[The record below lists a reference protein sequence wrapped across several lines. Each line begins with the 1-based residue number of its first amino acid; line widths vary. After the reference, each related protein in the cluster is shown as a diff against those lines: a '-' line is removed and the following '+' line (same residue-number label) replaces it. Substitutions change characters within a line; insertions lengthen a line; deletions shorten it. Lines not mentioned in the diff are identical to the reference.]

1 MRCIAVIFLS
11 FFLVGSINSQNFSR
25 KDSLRGNLTSLR
37 TCYDVIFY
45 DLILTLDEKNKSI
58 INSSNSIH
66 FQAKENFNKIQI
78 DLAQNMQI
86 NKIEFLSQALKF
98 ERDFDAVYIYFPKQ
112 IQKNEVHKIK
122 VFYEGNP
129 KIAKNP
135 PWDGGFSWKH
145 DKNNNPWISVSC
157 QGTGASTWWPCKDHQ
172 SDEPD
177 SMQIT
182 GVVRSSLQFIS
193 NGNLRNQHEYFSEVL
208 NSNVIESCWFVSYP
222 INNYNVTLYIGD
234 YIQFSDTYVKNKDTL
249 MLDYYVLKNNL
260 IKAKNH
266 FKQVKPML
274 RCFENYFGKY
284 PYWNDGYALVEAPYL
299 GMEHQSAI
307 AYGNNYLPGYRG
319 NISYIDSLKFDFI
332 ILHETGHEWW
342 GNSITTNDIADMWV
356 HEGFCTYAEVL
367 YVECM
372 YGYDK
377 MLSYV
382 NNQKK
387 HVKND
392 RPIIG
397 KYNLN
402 FKGSSDMYSKGS
414 LMLHTLRN
422 VINNDT
428 SWFKLIKDISID
440 FRDKNI
446 DGAEI
451 IQYINDR
458 TELDLNKFFQQYLN
472 FRQIPTFQY
481 KLQKHGAHYTLL
493 YKWKAIGGFNM
504 PIKIN
509 YGTKNKILYPTSLW
523 QELDLGY
530 FDIETF
536 NVRDDLFFIR
546 VNKM

>member
-1 MRCIAVIFLS
+1 M
-11 FFLVGSINSQNFSR
+11 
-25 KDSLRGNLTSLR
+25 
-37 TCYDVIFY
+37 IFY
-45 DLILTLDEKNKSI
+45 DLFLNVDENSKSLVG
-58 INSSNSIH
+58 SSNSIH

-86 NKIEFLSQALKF
+86 NKIEFLNEDLNF

-112 IQKNEVHKIK
+112 IKKNEFHKIK
-122 VFYEGNP
+122 VYYEGQP
-129 KIAKNP
+129 KKAKNP
-135 PWDGGFSWKH
+135 PWDGGFSWKQ

-193 NGNLRNQHEYFSEVL
+193 NGNLRNQKEYFSEVL

-234 YIQFSDTYVKNKDTL
+234 YIHFSDIYVKNKDTL

-260 IKAKNH
+260 AKAKNH

-307 AYGNNYLPGYRG
+307 AYGNNYLAGYRG
-319 NISYIDSLKFDFI
+319 NISYIDSLNFDFI

-356 HEGFCTYAEVL
+356 HEGFCTYSEVL

-387 HVKND
+387 NVKND

-422 VINNDT
+422 VINKDS

-440 FRDKNI
+440 FKDKNI
-446 DGAEI
+446 DGVEI
-451 IQYINDR
+451 IKYINDR
-458 TELDLNKFFQQYLN
+458 TELDLTKFFKQYLYH
-472 FRQIPTFQY
+472 RQIPTLEY

-493 YKWKAIGGFNM
+493 YKWKAIDGFNM
-504 PIKIN
+504 PVKIN
-509 YGTKNKILYPTSLW
+509 YGTKDKILSPTSIW
-523 QELDLGY
+523 QELDLGF

>member
-1 MRCIAVIFLS
+1 MRCIVFFLS
-11 FFLVGSINSQNFSR
+11 FFFINSICAQNFSR

-45 DLILTLDEKNKSI
+45 DLFLNVDENSKSLVG
-58 INSSNSIH
+58 SSNSIH

-86 NKIEFLSQALKF
+86 NKIEFLNEDLIF

-112 IQKNEVHKIK
+112 IKKNEFHKIK
-122 VFYEGNP
+122 VYYEGQP
-129 KIAKNP
+129 KKAKNP
-135 PWDGGFSWKH
+135 PWDGGFSWKQ

-193 NGNLRNQHEYFSEVL
+193 NGNLRNQKEYFSEVL

-234 YIQFSDTYVKNKDTL
+234 YIHFSDIYVKNKDTL

-260 IKAKNH
+260 AKAKNH

-307 AYGNNYLPGYRG
+307 AYGNNYLAGYRG
-319 NISYIDSLKFDFI
+319 NISYIDSLNFDFI

-356 HEGFCTYAEVL
+356 HEGFCTYSEVL

-387 HVKND
+387 NVKND

-422 VINNDT
+422 VINKDS

-440 FRDKNI
+440 FKDKNI
-446 DGAEI
+446 DGVEI
-451 IQYINDR
+451 IKYINDR
-458 TELDLNKFFQQYLN
+458 TELDLTKFFKQYLYH
-472 FRQIPTFQY
+472 RQIPTLEY

-493 YKWKAIGGFNM
+493 YKWKAIDGFNM
-504 PIKIN
+504 PVKIN
-509 YGTKNKILYPTSLW
+509 YGTKDKILSPTSIW
-523 QELDLGY
+523 QELDLGF

>member
-1 MRCIAVIFLS
+1 MRCILFFFLS
-11 FFLVGSINSQNFSR
+11 FFLFHSICAQNFSR

-45 DLILTLDEKNKSI
+45 DLFLNVDENSKSI
-58 INSSNSIH
+58 LSSSNSIH

-86 NKIEFLSQALKF
+86 NKIEFLNEDLIF

-112 IQKNEVHKIK
+112 IKKNEFHKIK
-122 VFYEGNP
+122 VYYEGQP
-129 KIAKNP
+129 KTAINP
-135 PWDGGFSWKH
+135 PWDGGFSWKQ

-182 GVVRSSLQFIS
+182 GVVRSYLQFIS
-193 NGNLRNQHEYFSEVL
+193 NGNLRNQKEYFSKVL

-234 YIQFSDTYVKNKDTL
+234 YIHFSDIYVKNKDTL

-307 AYGNNYLPGYRG
+307 AYGNNYLAGYRG

-367 YVECM
+367 YVECI

-387 HVKND
+387 NVKND

-402 FKGSSDMYSKGS
+402 FRGSSDMYTKGS

-422 VINNDT
+422 VINNDS

-440 FRDKNI
+440 FKDKNI

-458 TELDLNKFFQQYLN
+458 TELDLTKFFKQYLN
-472 FRQIPTFQY
+472 HRKIPTFEY
-481 KLQKHGAHYTLL
+481 KLQKHGANYTLL
-493 YKWKAIGGFNM
+493 YKWKAIDGFNM
-504 PIKIN
+504 PVKIN
-509 YGTKNKILYPTSLW
+509 FGTKNKFLFPTSLW